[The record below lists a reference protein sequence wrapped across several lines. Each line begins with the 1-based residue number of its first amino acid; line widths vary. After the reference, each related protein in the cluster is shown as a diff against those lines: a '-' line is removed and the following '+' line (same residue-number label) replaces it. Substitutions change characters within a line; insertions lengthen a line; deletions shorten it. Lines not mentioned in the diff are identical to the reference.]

1 MARCY
6 FLTFSPPYFL
16 TDPMPAFGPLSTLFH
31 DADRPRA
38 TDAEIA
44 WYAQHVPSGSLCL
57 DLMCGYGRLL
67 APLAATGGK
76 FHGVDQSAAMLAR
89 CEAKLAANGSTA
101 PTFRQDIVQMN
112 LPFRYGCAFVA
123 GGSLQLISDA
133 AAVGAAL
140 ERIRAHLVDPG
151 VLHVE
156 CCIPADGV
164 QRLGAPLVEVR
175 TVKLDDGTQ
184 IALRSE
190 TTWNADA
197 RLVRAHNRYAH
208 RRRAERLAEEHE
220 TLTMTWY
227 PPDEI
232 AEIVRAA
239 GFREVTTGPAPTD
252 GDGETFTVTAHV

>member
-1 MARCY
+1 MQ
-6 FLTFSPPYFL
+6 
-16 TDPMPAFGPLSTLFH
+16 AFGPLSTLFRN
-31 DADRPRA
+31 ADRPRA
-38 TDAEIA
+38 ADAEIA
-44 WYAQHVPSGSLCL
+44 WYMQHVPPGSLCL
-57 DLMCGYGRLL
+57 ELMCGYGRLL

-76 FHGVDQSAAMLAR
+76 FHGVDQSPAMLAL
-89 CEAKLAANGSTA
+89 CEEKLAAQGATA

-123 GGSLQLISDA
+123 GGSFQLISDA
-133 AAVGAAL
+133 AEVAAAL

-151 VLHVE
+151 VLFIE
-156 CCIPADGV
+156 CRIPAEGV

-190 TTWNADA
+190 TTWNAEA
-197 RLVRAHNRYAH
+197 RIVHAQNRYAH

-220 TLTMTWY
+220 KITMTWY

-239 GFREVTTGPAPTD
+239 GFREVTTGPAAANED
-252 GDGETFTVTAHV
+252 EGEAFVLSARA

>member
-1 MARCY
+1 MQ
-6 FLTFSPPYFL
+6 
-16 TDPMPAFGPLSTLFH
+16 AFGPLSTLFR
-31 DADRPRA
+31 DADRPRG

-44 WYAQHVPSGSLCL
+44 WYLQRVPPGGLCL
-57 DLMCGYGRLL
+57 ELMCGYGRLL

-76 FHGVDQSAAMLAR
+76 FHGVDQSPAMLAR
-89 CEAKLAANGSTA
+89 CEEKLAAQGATA

-123 GGSLQLISDA
+123 GGSFQLISDA
-133 AAVGAAL
+133 AEVAAAL

-151 VLHVE
+151 MLFIE
-156 CCIPADGV
+156 CRIPAEGV

-175 TVKLDDGTQ
+175 TAKLDDGTQ

-197 RLVRAHNRYAH
+197 RIMRAQNRYAH

-220 TLTMTWY
+220 KITMTWY

-232 AEIVRAA
+232 ADIVRAA
-239 GFREVTTGPAPTD
+239 GFHEVASGPAAAND
-252 GDGETFTVTAHV
+252 DEGEAFMLSARA

>member
-1 MARCY
+1 MQ
-6 FLTFSPPYFL
+6 
-16 TDPMPAFGPLSTLFH
+16 AFGPLSTRFR

-38 TDAEIA
+38 AEAELA
-44 WYAQHVPSGSLCL
+44 WYAQHVPPGTLCL

-67 APLAATGGK
+67 APLTATGGK
-76 FHGVDQSAAMLAR
+76 FHGIDQSPAMLAR
-89 CEAKLAANGSTA
+89 CAEKLAAQGTAA

-123 GGSLQLISDA
+123 GGSFQLISDA
-133 AAVGAAL
+133 AEVAAAL
-140 ERIRAHLVDPG
+140 ERIRAHLVEPG
-151 VLHVE
+151 LLFIE
-156 CCIPADGV
+156 CRIPADGQ

-190 TTWNADA
+190 TTWTAEA
-197 RLVRAHNRYAH
+197 RIMRAQNRYAH

-220 TLTMTWY
+220 KITMTWY

-239 GFREVTTGPAPTD
+239 GFRDVTIVPAAANENE
-252 GDGETFTVTAHV
+252 GEAFTLSARA